1 MDTFTFLLTFS
12 FGVLV
17 GFIFVSIVKQKDIKN
32 YREEIEI
39 LRNRL
44 LRSKRK

>member
-17 GFIFVSIVKQKDIKN
+17 GFIFVSIIKHKDIKN
-32 YREEIEI
+32 YRDEIDV

-44 LRSKRK
+44 LRLKRK